1 SLLNLGL
8 LVAAVSAGDGMRARV
23 AASSFGWRQAATA
36 VLALLM
42 VVGPLATTSAW
53 LLAKD
58 DEPRLAALQGRTA
71 PPVPALATELQ
82 TSATAARVLALQ
94 PGPEA
99 IDAEVWRGYGP
110 QLSEA
115 AATTISTQLTGA
127 WHAEPEEPDEAG
139 AGLDDL
145 VAELAAGTTD
155 KAGEQLGELAVGVVL
170 VPPAAGEA

>member
-1 SLLNLGL
+1 LAIFGLGVHLVTTSAATGIGSELEASSGEVIVTGWGGAGTSLLNLGL

-110 QLSEA
+110 Q
-115 AATTISTQLTGA
+115 
-127 WHAEPEEPDEAG
+127 
-139 AGLDDL
+139 
-145 VAELAAGTTD
+145 
-155 KAGEQLGELAVGVVL
+155 
-170 VPPAAGEA
+170 